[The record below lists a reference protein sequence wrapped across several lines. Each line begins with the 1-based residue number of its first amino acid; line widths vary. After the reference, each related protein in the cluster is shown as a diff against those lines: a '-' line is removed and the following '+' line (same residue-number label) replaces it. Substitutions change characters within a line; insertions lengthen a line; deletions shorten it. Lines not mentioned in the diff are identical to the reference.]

1 MSDEENQGEEID
13 QEKLLDSLLQEVNA
27 QAYQVRTAIDNNK
40 LRHTLK
46 YGKNMLDTLRTSK
59 LTPSNYY
66 LIQQYLI
73 KCNIYTIT
81 LEKKQEE
88 EEE

>member
-46 YGKNMLDTLRTSK
+46 YGKRHIKNIKIDSK
-59 LTPSNYY
+59 
-66 LIQQYLI
+66 
-73 KCNIYTIT
+73 
-81 LEKKQEE
+81 
-88 EEE
+88 

>member
-46 YGKNMLDTLRTSK
+46 YGKNMLDTIRTS
-59 LTPSNYY
+59 
-66 LIQQYLI
+66 
-73 KCNIYTIT
+73 
-81 LEKKQEE
+81 
-88 EEE
+88 